1 MKNPRLYTLL
11 YIIMGF
17 VFSSA
22 LKAQENPAPVLSTTG
37 GTYVRV
43 EDKSQLKNNDVCLIA
58 FAEGTQGSGYALYAM
73 STLSETYNNKFAA
86 VAVQSTEGRDYS
98 FYPTSITT
106 VSKVNSKEPSYL
118 PYEYVFEKKT
128 DNAWR
133 IKDIDGK
140 YLKNITTSS
149 NTNVMSLSENPN
161 DKGVTFTIKDSRVE
175 APFMMQ
181 FYNSK
186 TTSNSDGYLGL
197 SGSTFSCS
205 TSSKYVALYRKVVPE
220 TATLE
225 MSEVGYAT
233 MYYGTKDV
241 ILPTGLQASTY
252 TLQTSNDKMYLKPSH
267 TYIAGDVI
275 PAGVGVVLRGAA
287 GTYNLTLN
295 EPEENPTL
303 YDNVLKG
310 TDENMTVTDA
320 NCTFFMLSLNA
331 NGDPGSVG
339 FYWGADGGA
348 PFENKAHKAYLPIPN
363 APGAKATVIYI
374 DGLGDNGDATK
385 VQNISNGAIT
395 NSSQYD
401 ALGRIIN
408 SGSTTIRIKNGKK
421 YLSR

>member
-1 MKNPRLYTLL
+1 
-11 YIIMGF
+11 MGF

-22 LKAQENPAPVLSTTG
+22 LKAQENPAPVLNTTG

-43 EDKSQLKNNDVCLIA
+43 EDKSQLKNNDICLIA
-58 FAEGTQGSGYALYAM
+58 FVDGSSKDGYSLYVM
-73 STLSETYNNKFAA
+73 STVSETAGKFAG
-86 VAVQSTEGRDYS
+86 VVLQSAESKEYS
-98 FYPTSITT
+98 AYPTTII
-106 VSKVNSKEPSYL
+106 VSDVNSKDPSYL

-128 DNAWR
+128 DNVWK

-140 YLKNITTSS
+140 YLKNIISSS
-149 NTNVMSLSENPN
+149 NSNNVMSFSDNSN
-161 DKGVTFTIKDSRVE
+161 DKDILFTITDSRTE

-181 FYNSK
+181 FYNKNS
-186 TTSNSDGYLGL
+186 SNKDGYLGF

-205 TSSKYVALYRKVVPE
+205 TSTKYVALYRKVVPE

-295 EPEENPTL
+295 DPEENPTL

-331 NGDPGSVG
+331 NGDTGSVG
-339 FYWGADGGA
+339 FYWGAEGGA
-348 PFENKAHKAYLPIPN
+348 AFENKAHKAYLPIPN

>member
-22 LKAQENPAPVLSTTG
+22 LKAQENPAPMLNTTG

-43 EDKSQLKNNDVCLIA
+43 EDKSQLKNNDICLIA
-58 FAEGTQGSGYALYAM
+58 FVDGSSKDGYSLYVM
-73 STLSETYNNKFAA
+73 STVSETAGKFAG
-86 VAVQSTEGRDYS
+86 VVLQSAESKEYS
-98 FYPTSITT
+98 AYPTTIT
-106 VSKVNSKEPSYL
+106 VSDVNSKDPSYL
-118 PYEYVFEKKT
+118 PYEYVFENRST
-128 DNAWR
+128 DQWR
-133 IKDIDGK
+133 IRDIDGN

-149 NTNVMSLSENPN
+149 TNNVMSLSRNYNEA
-161 DKGVTFTIKDSRVE
+161 GVFFEAEGSRAG
-175 APFMMQ
+175 APFLIQ
-181 FYNSK
+181 FSNKQSPIASIGKIENS
-186 TTSNSDGYLGL
+186 SNFACSR
-197 SGSTFSCS
+197 ST
-205 TSSKYVALYRKVVPE
+205 KYVALYRKVVSE
-220 TATLE
+220 TPTLE

-241 ILPTGLQASTY
+241 VLPTGLQASTY

-310 TDENMTVTDA
+310 TDENLTVTDA

-331 NGDPGSVG
+331 KGDPGSVG
-339 FYWGADGGA
+339 FYWGAEGGA
-348 PFENKAHKAYLPIPN
+348 AFVNKAHKAYLPIPN

-401 ALGRIIN
+401 ALGRIVN